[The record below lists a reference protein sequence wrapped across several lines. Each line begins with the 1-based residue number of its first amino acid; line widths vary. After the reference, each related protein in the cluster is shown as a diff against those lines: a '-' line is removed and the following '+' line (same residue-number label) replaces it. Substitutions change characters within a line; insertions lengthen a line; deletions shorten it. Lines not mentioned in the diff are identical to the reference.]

1 MKNKKNYDE
10 EYVDKKIYSEEISK
24 ERKKLTES
32 FYKNDL
38 EINFRDLY
46 KEFLMQWKDAGFSVD
61 KFRSFND
68 INQSSSINGLK
79 GSLIKFFK
87 LISQDLSLLNNLNE
101 IMQRGGK
108 VNEEDNI
115 KAIENFSLLSIL
127 LDKKLIENQNKN
139 SSSNIAL
146 SNDIEEIE
154 LLDDEIDK
162 EADDDFFDVY
172 SFNKETIFCDQKK
185 AYSILNSGSTRL
197 ILDALRIESEKRLS
211 DIHFNY
217 YNKENIQIND
227 FFTKVITYD
236 SVNEIDIKINIKD
249 WIKQR
254 DWVEFLAV
262 DPDTYSSTSICF
274 KFTHPDFV
282 ALDNDNQKK
291 LVKEK
296 LWPSLC

>member
-1 MKNKKNYDE
+1 MKNNQNYGED
-10 EYVDKKIYSEEISK
+10 YVDKKIYSEEISK

-68 INQSSSINGLK
+68 INESSSINGLK
-79 GSLIKFFK
+79 ESLIKFFK

-115 KAIENFSLLSIL
+115 QAIENFSLLSIL

-139 SSSNIAL
+139 TSSNISL
-146 SNDIEEIE
+146 SSDIEEIE
-154 LLDDEIDK
+154 LIDDEIDK

-172 SFNKETIFCDQKK
+172 SLNKETIFCDQKK
-185 AYSILNSGSTRL
+185 SYSILKAGSTRL

-211 DIHFNY
+211 DISLNY

-227 FFTKVITYD
+227 FTKIITYD
-236 SVNEIDIKINIKD
+236 SVNESDIKLNIKD
-249 WIKQR
+249 YKTKYTDLLI
-254 DWVEFLAV
+254 LAEA
-262 DPDTYSSTSICF
+262 DLEKSSVVFKGVLTSTNI
-274 KFTHPDFV
+274 
-282 ALDNDNQKK
+282 
-291 LVKEK
+291 
-296 LWPSLC
+296 